1 MTTLLPQWLA
11 SSSEVALELVKAINA
26 DSEEKKATIEETV
39 DANKK
44 DSVDETIVSDKK
56 ENGVE

>member
-44 DSVDETIVSDKK
+44 DS
-56 ENGVE
+56 GVEQNVGEKKDNVDG